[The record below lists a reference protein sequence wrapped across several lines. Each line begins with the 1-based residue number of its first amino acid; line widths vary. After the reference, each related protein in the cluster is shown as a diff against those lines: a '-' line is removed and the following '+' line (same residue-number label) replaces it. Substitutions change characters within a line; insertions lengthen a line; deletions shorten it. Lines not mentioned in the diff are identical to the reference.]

1 MIVDI
6 KKRHLE
12 VILGLLDDTEMGL
25 VLSMDNNPLP
35 GDLEAMSS
43 ELGTLIIIEKSLRNQ
58 LKRHEEKK
66 K

>member
-35 GDLEAMSS
+35 GDLEVMSS

-58 LKRHEEKK
+58 LKRHEKK